1 MKPDSQDTPTNDG
14 RGETARTGGY
24 TFGDSAL
31 AAERL
36 RFLAELFHP
45 ALAGLVRE
53 HGARGLEQVID
64 LGSGPGHTTRAL
76 WQLLAPAR
84 LLGLENSERYV
95 EQARRESP
103 PEIEYRLHDLRQPAP
118 PAAPLP
124 RAQLVYS
131 RFLLTHLPEPR
142 AAISLWAELLAP
154 GGRLLLQETADMQ
167 SAHPALARYYELMAE
182 FQRRHGQSFDI
193 GQRLATLADP
203 SLYRSVHVGPRRF
216 TLSGPRMARV
226 HLMNLATW
234 RRDAQANAFD
244 PDELDRLHL
253 ALEALSRDE
262 ASDVVVEYAMGE
274 VVLERR

>member
-1 MKPDSQDTPTNDG
+1 MKPDSHDTNDG
-14 RGETARTGGY
+14 RAEAAKTGSY

-36 RFLAELFHP
+36 RLLAELFQP
-45 ALAGLVRE
+45 ALAGLVLE
-53 HGARGLEQVID
+53 QATRGLEQVID

-76 WQLLAPAR
+76 WQLLAPRR
-84 LLGLENSERYV
+84 LLGLENSERYL

-103 PEIEYRLHDLRQPAP
+103 PEIEYRLHDLRRPAP
-118 PAAPLP
+118 RDAPLP

-131 RFLLTHLPEPR
+131 RFLLTHLPEPG
-142 AAISLWAELLAP
+142 AAIALWAELLAP
-154 GGRLLLQETADMQ
+154 GGRLLLQETAAMF

-182 FQRRHGQSFDI
+182 FQLRHRQSFDI
-193 GQRLATLADP
+193 GRQLAGLADP
-203 SLYRSVHVGPRRF
+203 ALYGIVHAGPRRF
-216 TLSGPRMARV
+216 TLPGPRMARV

-244 PDELDRLHL
+244 ADELDRLHD
-253 ALEALSRDE
+253 ALEVLSRDE

>member
-1 MKPDSQDTPTNDG
+1 MKPDPLNPSTNDS
-14 RGETARTGGY
+14 RGASAATGGY

-36 RFLAELFHP
+36 RLLAELFEP
-45 ALAGLVRE
+45 ALAGLVLE
-53 HGARGLEQVID
+53 QGTRGLRQVID

-76 WQLLAPAR
+76 WQLLAPER
-84 LLGLENSERYV
+84 LLGVESSERYL

-103 PEIEYRLHDLRQPAP
+103 PGIEYRLHDLRAPAP
-118 PAAPLP
+118 PDAPLP

-142 AAISLWAELLAP
+142 AAISLWSEMLAP

-193 GQRLATLADP
+193 GRALEALADP
-203 SLYRSVHVGPRRF
+203 ALYRVLHRGPRRF

-234 RRDAQANAFD
+234 RRDPQACAFD
-244 PDELDRLHL
+244 PDELDRLHA

-262 ASDVVVEYAMGE
+262 ASSVVVEYAMGE
-274 VVLERR
+274 VALERR